1 MNTNFKLLALA
12 AGSALTIGA
21 LPSAMAESAT
31 GSGSTTAAVPA
42 LSAGMIAPTLDVG
55 KVQVEKGTVQYSNSV
70 GSNDSFSVGANT
82 NIGANVNA
90 SSTPDYN
97 VTSNATFGVAA
108 STINQKIGTA
118 NSNTSSS
125 TNTISD
131 IEETGNSLAT
141 TEVEKDFKKDTSSR
155 GGYWWWN
162 RRNNTRTH
170 ISDDQLTT
178 VKNEYTKNIKSDIM
192 ETLTTDNSS
201 SGTISG
207 SFTKSF
213 STTGSS
219 NDVTVNGIGTDA
231 NLVAASDSKFSSN
244 IAKPT
249 GTDAVANPGAGTAS
263 GGASGSVGTTATAN
277 ASSTQFVSSFG
288 QAY

>member
-21 LPSAMAESAT
+21 LPSAMAETAT

-55 KVQVEKGTVQYSNSV
+55 TETVLKGTVQYSNSV

-90 SSTPDYN
+90 SSTPDYS

-141 TEVEKDFKKDTSSR
+141 TEVEKDFTQDTTGR

-162 RRNNTRTH
+162 RRNKTRTH
-170 ISDDQLTT
+170 ITDDQLTT
-178 VKNEYTKNIKSDIM
+178 VKNEYTKDIKSDIM

-207 SFTKSF
+207 SFAKSF

-231 NLVAASDSKFSSN
+231 NLVAAGDSKFSSN
-244 IAKPT
+244 IEKPT
-249 GTDAVANPGAGTAS
+249 GAGAVANPGAGTAS